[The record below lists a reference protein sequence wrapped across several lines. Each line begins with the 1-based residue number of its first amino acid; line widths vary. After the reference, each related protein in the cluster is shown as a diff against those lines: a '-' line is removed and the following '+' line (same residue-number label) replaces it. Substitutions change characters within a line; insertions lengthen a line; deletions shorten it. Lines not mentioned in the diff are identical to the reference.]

1 MEYFERGNHRSSESK
16 AVLNMQESAEVI
28 VSQNVEMQSRTK
40 DRINRSL
47 QYDPERRNG
56 HMDVENKESC
66 LQRDSA
72 ERKGYDRAINGY
84 RLEHIYKLKF
94 TNPEIL
100 AICKIL
106 LDSRA
111 LTKKE
116 MESILAKLI
125 DSCVP
130 EENQKLVKELI
141 KNEEFH
147 YIEPRHH
154 TVFID
159 KMWLIGQAIQ
169 QHKYIEIE
177 YQGIQGSSVKR
188 RKLKPLAIMF
198 SEYYFYMCAFIDDK
212 EVRANFNVID
222 DAFPTIYRLDRIQS
236 IQVLEEHYN
245 IPYTSRFEEGEF
257 RKRIDYYATTY
268 EGPKC
273 KETED
278 PQFIKDEGTPSLIP
292 GSYVSSGLAAHV
304 MYYKYVMSMPLYR
317 QEKDFEYLGA
327 KISRTTMASWIIY
340 CAENYF
346 RPMYEYLHRK
356 LLKRRYLMADETPI
370 QVLKEE
376 GRRPQSKSYVWLVR
390 TGDDGETPIILYNYT
405 PTRAGK
411 NAAAFLAG
419 ADPGYYLMVDGYQGY
434 NKVPDAQRCCCWAH
448 IRRYWLRA
456 IPKGH
461 EKDYKHPAVQGF
473 LYCNK
478 LFEYERSYREKG
490 LSLKQIYNRR
500 LKDQKPV
507 IEAFLSWLD
516 QLHPESGDRLI
527 SAINYSN
534 GCRPYMMNYLKDG
547 ACSLSNNLSE
557 NSIRPLVVGRKNWLF
572 SDTPSGA
579 DASMKIYSM
588 IETAKA
594 NELDPHKYLS
604 FLLEHRPSADMSDFI
619 YGVHPKTMRLP

>member
-1 MEYFERGNHRSSESK
+1 MPSGVRDIQLLELKDTISQLNHTIST
-16 AVLNMQESAEVI
+16 
-28 VSQNVEMQSRTK
+28 QNEL
-40 DRINRSL
+40 IRSL
-47 QYDPERRNG
+47 QKMLQERDAKDSEKDQLIANLQAQLDYLKTRLFGSTSEIRHDQIPGQLDLFHLQTEDEPEPVPLELEYIEVKAHKKARKSKAAYDEVFADLPTENVYVDTLTEKQKTCDVCGTRMVPIG
-56 HMDVENKESC
+56 H
-66 LQRDSA
+66 
-72 ERKGYDRAINGY
+72 
-84 RLEHIYKLKF
+84 
-94 TNPEIL
+94 
-100 AICKIL
+100 
-106 LDSRA
+106 
-111 LTKKE
+111 
-116 MESILAKLI
+116 
-125 DSCVP
+125 
-130 EENQKLVKELI
+130 ELI
-141 KNEEFH
+141 RTELR
-147 YIEPRHH
+147 YTEP
-154 TVFID
+154 
-159 KMWLIGQAIQ
+159 
-169 QHKYIEIE
+169 
-177 YQGIQGSSVKR
+177 
-188 RKLKPLAIMF
+188 KL
-198 SEYYFYMCAFIDDK
+198 E
-212 EVRANFNVID
+212 
-222 DAFPTIYRLDRIQS
+222 
-236 IQVLEEHYN
+236 
-245 IPYTSRFEEGEF
+245 
-257 RKRIDYYATTY
+257 RIDYYATTY
-268 EGPKC
+268 ECPQC

-278 PQFIKDEGTPSLIP
+278 PQFIKDEGTPALIP

-317 QEKDFEYLGA
+317 QEKDFEHLGV

-346 RPMYEYLHRK
+346 LPMYEYLHRK

-390 TGDDGETPIILYNYT
+390 TGDDGKTPIILYHYT
-405 PTRAGK
+405 PTRAGS

-419 ADPGYYLMVDGYQGY
+419 ADPGYYLMVDGYKGY
-434 NKVPDAQRCCCWAH
+434 NKVPEAQRCCCWAH
-448 IRRYWLRA
+448 IRRYWLGA

-461 EKDYKHPAVQGF
+461 EKDYTHPAVQGF

-478 LFEYERSYREKG
+478 LFEYERSYQEKG

-527 SAINYSN
+527 NAINYSN
-534 GCRPYMMNYLKDG
+534 GCRLFMKNYLKDG

-572 SDTPSGA
+572 CDTAAGA

-604 FLLEHRPSADMSDFI
+604 FLLEHRPSTEMSDKELEQFVPW
-619 YGVHPKTMRLP
+619 GGLAQETCK